1 MMRLALAEIDLEHG
15 GYIRAA
21 SAAEL
26 AADARKDLPPE
37 ELRPVAMATLLQ
49 AKGLA
54 ACGDA
59 AAQAEAADSVQLFR
73 RLGDR
78 IGEAHAT
85 HVLALATA
93 LAGTA
98 SAYEEALRLSAE
110 ALAVYK
116 ELELWT
122 CHCSVEVSMMRLR
135 LESEKPTEAI
145 QTREE
150 ALALLDGVRCNG
162 MLKLATLSLLGQAH
176 VDSNN
181 PALGAQRIQ
190 ELLPQMQPRGPRI
203 HALVLDQLA
212 GVLSEY
218 QPQQAYA
225 EISRALALPACAM
238 DEDLEAFLRLRL
250 STVEVARGNDDE
262 ALRAIERSLSLWSKR
277 EERGEMTMAARYLS
291 VGILLR
297 MFDPKDALREAS
309 QVRAFFEDEGDK
321 YRAGM
326 ALVAVATI
334 AYARGGYDEGVDSL
348 EVAKDLFVA
357 AKDPRGEALALST
370 LSELYRSQ
378 QRYQEA
384 LDVTLRYK
392 ALAQDSGFKEDEI
405 KALLVLAGLFRQQED
420 FKAAARAAREGLR
433 LARHAGLQEQQ
444 VQLLLQCV
452 QCSLT
457 AASYG
462 KARVSR
468 NMMEETTRLAKD
480 AVKLTSES
488 GLPAGGWKRTQY
500 GVALYWHAN
509 ALALSSREE
518 ALKVISK
525 IDAVCDATGDL
536 ELQAYATL
544 LSAQIQLDTDKA
556 TAASLLL
563 PVIQSFKKLRDET
576 GQKFAEEVY
585 HKATYIPVAAPR
597 PALADVT
604 GAEEQLQVAPAAP
617 KLSPDLIRNQIL
629 ELARDTVLSEDA
641 IALDQPLMD
650 LGMDS
655 LTSVSFRNE
664 LQSKFKV
671 ELPVSLIFDSPS
683 VNALTA
689 TVMEIVIS

>member
-1 MMRLALAEIDLEHG
+1 
-15 GYIRAA
+15 
-21 SAAEL
+21 
-26 AADARKDLPPE
+26 
-37 ELRPVAMATLLQ
+37 
-49 AKGLA
+49 
-54 ACGDA
+54 
-59 AAQAEAADSVQLFR
+59 
-73 RLGDR
+73 
-78 IGEAHAT
+78 
-85 HVLALATA
+85 
-93 LAGTA
+93 
-98 SAYEEALRLSAE
+98 
-110 ALAVYK
+110 
-116 ELELWT
+116 
-122 CHCSVEVSMMRLR
+122 
-135 LESEKPTEAI
+135 
-145 QTREE
+145 
-150 ALALLDGVRCNG
+150 
-162 MLKLATLSLLGQAH
+162 
-176 VDSNN
+176 
-181 PALGAQRIQ
+181 
-190 ELLPQMQPRGPRI
+190 MQPRGPRI
-203 HALVLDQLA
+203 HALVLDQLV

-468 NMMEETTRLAKD
+468 NMME
-480 AVKLTSES
+480 S

-597 PALADVT
+597 PAVADVT

-617 KLSPDLIRNQIL
+617 KLPRAWN
-629 ELARDTVLSEDA
+629 
-641 IALDQPLMD
+641 
-650 LGMDS
+650 
-655 LTSVSFRNE
+655 NY
-664 LQSKFKV
+664 
-671 ELPVSLIFDSPS
+671 
-683 VNALTA
+683 
-689 TVMEIVIS
+689 